1 MIGLHVCVSVCLFF
15 SSTVIPIQ
23 IQYPIARPIYSR
35 YSVFRNITLI
45 IWNQFFYRY
54 SSLIYWQICSDYY
67 PIHISEPIDDDD
79 PNLMNQEKN
88 VPFFQMLFC
97 FWPVDIFISFS
108 LTNMMIIIMILV
120 RWCWCWW
127 WWTYYIWYGRFYA
140 FFPIRTFFVVVEKKD
155 EWINETVTFWQ
166 IFLTD
171 LFFQILLLLL
181 LDFFL

>member
-1 MIGLHVCVSVCLFF
+1 MSFSLFWEKYNFRFLDISIDRLACLCVSMSLFF
-15 SSTVIPIQ
+15 LNGNSNTNTISDCPSDLFPLLCFSK
-23 IQYPIARPIYSR
+23 YYS
-35 YSVFRNITLI
+35 YNLKSV
-45 IWNQFFYRY
+45 FYRY

-127 WWTYYIWYGRFYA
+127 WWTYYIWYGRF
-140 FFPIRTFFVVVEKKD
+140 FFCF
-155 EWINETVTFWQ
+155 
-166 IFLTD
+166 
-171 LFFQILLLLL
+171 
-181 LDFFL
+181 FFL